1 MQSNNK
7 TQGAM
12 IKKLI
17 YRVSHDWTP
26 YQFWTVQ
33 AESEIEAR
41 MSVATE
47 LGCEL
52 SELEARL
59 R

>member
-1 MQSNNK
+1 
-7 TQGAM
+7 M
-12 IKKLI
+12 IKKLT

-26 YQFWTVQ
+26 YRWWVIQ

-41 MSVATE
+41 MIVAGE

-52 SELEARL
+52 GELEAKL
-59 R
+59 K

>member
-1 MQSNNK
+1 M
-7 TQGAM
+7 TTAE
-12 IKKLI
+12 ITKLTYKVTHDFRP
-17 YRVSHDWTP
+17 YRHWL
-26 YQFWTVQ
+26 VQ

-41 MSVATE
+41 MEVAAE
-47 LGCEL
+47 LGCDL

>member
-1 MQSNNK
+1 MNK
-7 TQGAM
+7 LTY
-12 IKKLI
+12 K
-17 YRVSHDWTP
+17 VTHDFRPFRHWL
-26 YQFWTVQ
+26 VQ

-41 MSVATE
+41 MEIAAE

-52 SELEARL
+52 GKLEARL

>member
-1 MQSNNK
+1 MTTAKK
-7 TQGAM
+7 T
-12 IKKLI
+12 KLT
-17 YRVSHDWTP
+17 YKVTHDWRP
-26 YQFWTVQ
+26 FRHWLVQ

-41 MSVATE
+41 MEIAAE

-52 SELEARL
+52 GELEARL

>member
-1 MQSNNK
+1 MAIPK
-7 TQGAM
+7 IT
-12 IKKLI
+12 KLTYKVTHDFRP
-17 YRVSHDWTP
+17 YRHWL
-26 YQFWTVQ
+26 VQ

-41 MSVATE
+41 MEVAAE

-52 SELEARL
+52 GELEARL

>member
-1 MQSNNK
+1 MNK
-7 TQGAM
+7 LTY
-12 IKKLI
+12 K
-17 YRVSHDWTP
+17 VTHDWRP
-26 YQFWTVQ
+26 FRAWLVQ

-41 MSVATE
+41 MEVAAK

-52 SELEARL
+52 TELEARL

>member
-1 MQSNNK
+1 MTTAKPIS
-7 TQGAM
+7 
-12 IKKLI
+12 KLT

-26 YQFWTVQ
+26 YRFWAVQ

-41 MSVATE
+41 MSVAAE

-52 SELEARL
+52 GELEAIL
-59 R
+59 TK